1 MGQGQEMPGSG
12 SGPGSDELVD
22 RQLSR
27 LCQWKGTKQIQIP
40 RTVRSPLV
48 DA

>member
-12 SGPGSDELVD
+12 SGPVSDELID

-27 LCQWKGTKQIQIP
+27 LCQRKGAKWIQIP
-40 RTVRSPLV
+40 RIVRSPIV
-48 DA
+48 DP